1 MVGCSLRFVRGP
13 TLASFSKLITSL
25 AEGWLSI
32 KVPGNDIARFSEP
45 RLIEVME
52 VVAVVQPVTDLGYCN
67 LAAAGK
73 PTSHR
78 SKRLPY
84 DGKPIKSTQTSSE
97 QDQQSVV

>member
-1 MVGCSLRFVRGP
+1 M
-13 TLASFSKLITSL
+13 ASFSKLITSL